1 MRKTSVRQLRAIFV
15 HNHRTMSFKI
25 AVLPGDGIGPEVIAE
40 AVKVVRATSDKY
52 EFEEAKIGGI
62 AYDETGH
69 PLPPATLD
77 LCKQADAVLMG
88 AVGGPKWE
96 NVQPASLRPEIGAL
110 LAIRSELSLYAN
122 VRPAK
127 TLKALLNASPLK
139 GDHGMI
145 DVVVIRELTGGIYFG
160 QPRERRDNG
169 NTAVDTCVYTKD
181 EVRRIAEQA
190 FNVARTRRRE
200 IVSVD
205 KANVL
210 ETSRLWREVVT
221 EMAAAN
227 PDVKVTHM
235 LVDNCAMQ
243 LVRHPGQ
250 FDVILTENMFGDILS
265 DEASMITGSLG
276 LLPSA
281 SLGPEKNGRA
291 FGLYEPV
298 HGSAPDI
305 AGQGRAN
312 PIAAILSAAMMLRY
326 TFGDNEG
333 ADRIETAC
341 EKVLDSGLRTAD
353 IFEKDCQLVSTSKLG
368 EAIAE
373 AVS

>member
-1 MRKTSVRQLRAIFV
+1 
-15 HNHRTMSFKI
+15 MSFKI

-169 NTAVDTCVYTKD
+169 NTAVDTCVYTKE

-353 IFEKDCQLVSTSKLG
+353 VFEKDCQLVSTSKLG

>member
-1 MRKTSVRQLRAIFV
+1 MA
-15 HNHRTMSFKI
+15 FKV

-40 AVKVVRATSDKY
+40 AVKVVRATSDQY
-52 EFEEAKIGGI
+52 EFEEALVGGI
-62 AYDETGH
+62 AYDQTGH
-69 PLPPATLD
+69 PLPPRTLE
-77 LCKQADAVLMG
+77 LCNEADAVLMG
-88 AVGGPKWE
+88 AVGGPKWDNIAQAE
-96 NVQPASLRPEIGAL
+96 LRPEIGAL
-110 LAIRSELSLYAN
+110 LALRRELGLFAN

-127 TLKALLNASPLK
+127 TMKALINASPLK
-139 GDHGMI
+139 GDHGLI
-145 DVVVIRELTGGIYFG
+145 DLCVVRELTGGIYFG
-160 QPRERRDNG
+160 EPRERRNGG
-169 NTAVDTCVYTKD
+169 NTAIDTCTYTRQ
-181 EVRRIAEQA
+181 EITRITEQA
-190 FNVARTRRRE
+190 FQVARARRNE

-210 ETSRLWREVVT
+210 ETSRLWREVVS

-243 LVRHPGQ
+243 LVRDPGQ

-281 SLGPEKNGRA
+281 SLGVSRSDKP

-312 PIAAILSAAMMLRY
+312 PIAAIMSASMMLRY
-326 TFGDNEG
+326 TFGDASG
-333 ADRIETAC
+333 ADRIEAAC
-341 EKVLDSGLRTAD
+341 EAVLDAGLRTAD
-353 IFEKDCQLVSTSKLG
+353 IFEKDTQLVTTSKLG
-368 EAIAE
+368 EAIADH
-373 AVS
+373 VRG